1 MNEYEE
7 LCYDLELAHRLSN
20 FGCELAEEAIYWK
33 DLASMYHIVEYT
45 NDTTEE
51 FRKAWQNEVKR
62 CVQRIK
68 EDFVVITGIVR
79 GIYMFCFSSKSD
91 RLTGTLFG
99 LIVGIIM
106 APIAAKMMLRG
117 LKPMIMKKLF
127 GPQVGGE
134 KFMKDENE

>member
-68 EDFVVITGIVR
+68 EDFVVITHKSEEKIVTIEKQELVWYEDCDD
-79 GIYMFCFSSKSD
+79 G
-91 RLTGTLFG
+91 TGKVL
-99 LIVGIIM
+99 
-106 APIAAKMMLRG
+106 
-117 LKPMIMKKLF
+117 
-127 GPQVGGE
+127 GE
-134 KFMKDENE
+134 